1 MKHKRSIAIFAI
13 LCIFL
18 FVFTGCDSSDQVN
31 DLFTTE
37 SSSSSSNDVHEE
49 EISQE
54 SENESDED
62 KPVVSYQ
69 DPQKVLSEWEKE
81 IEAFSEDEPLVDAL
95 CQKLMEEARSEKP
108 VKLSAE
114 QNRLTFFV
122 ETERTDSDAH
132 NDILRGFR
140 VEIMELLQKINDRG
154 VTNPCSVISCKNGTS
169 GGSQSYYL
177 W

>member
-1 MKHKRSIAIFAI
+1 MKRKRSIAMFAI

-18 FVFTGCDSSDQVN
+18 FVFTGCDSSDRVN

-37 SSSSSSNDVHEE
+37 PLPNSSNDVHEKK
-49 EISQE
+49 ISQE
-54 SENESDED
+54 LENKSEEE
-62 KPVVSYQ
+62 KPAVGYQ
-69 DPQKVLSEWEKE
+69 NPQKVLSEWEKE

-95 CQKLMEEARSEKP
+95 CQKLMEEAGTEKP
-108 VKLSAE
+108 VRLSAE

-122 ETERTDSDAH
+122 ETERTDNEAS

-140 VEIMELLQKINDRG
+140 VEIMELLQKINGCG
-154 VTNPCSVISCKNGTS
+154 VTNPCIIISCENGTAS
-169 GGSQSYYL
+169 GSQSFYL